1 MDKPVAKAGRAGGDV
16 PGFDPAV
23 VEETALHYDR
33 CHPGDTFS
41 DLVHRSSFS
50 KEDRRLLEDWL
61 AATLEAR
68 HHQSGDGKTRQRF
81 REKPDI
87 GEVARVWREAI
98 QLAARCP

>member
-1 MDKPVAKAGRAGGDV
+1 MGKPVAKAGRAWGEV

-23 VEETALHYDR
+23 VEETAQHYDR

-61 AATLEAR
+61 AATLEASLR
-68 HHQSGDGKTRQRF
+68 SSGGREARKRF
-81 REKPDI
+81 TERRDF
-87 GEVARVWREAI
+87 GDVARSWREAI

>member
-1 MDKPVAKAGRAGGDV
+1 MDKPVAKAGRVRGGI

-68 HHQSGDGKTRQRF
+68 HRASGDGDTRERPRKKQ
-81 REKPDI
+81 DI

-98 QLAARCP
+98 QLAVRCP